1 MKLQTCTLI
10 ALMLMAMVGC
20 AHEYTPVETY
30 AEAEDPIA
38 LTLEQEAEWSGV
50 TEPINGAWAS
60 ADLRYSR
67 SRVPKPAGH
76 ATLPLVPC
84 RAGSSTT
91 QNLV

>member
-1 MKLQTCTLI
+1 MKLQTCTLL

-20 AHEYTPVETY
+20 VHEYTPVATF

-67 SRVPKPAGH
+67 SMVPHLTDVK
-76 ATLPLVPC
+76 TLPLVAC
-84 RAGSSTT
+84 RAGSSPT